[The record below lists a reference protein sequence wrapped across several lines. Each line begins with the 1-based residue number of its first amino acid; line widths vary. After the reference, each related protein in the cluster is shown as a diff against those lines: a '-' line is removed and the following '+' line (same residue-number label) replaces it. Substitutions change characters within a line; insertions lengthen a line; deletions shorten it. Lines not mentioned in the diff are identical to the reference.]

1 MAPSAIHCALVCLS
15 FFSPADSV
23 SLRSTISFL
32 KSLRFHQTLRVCNA
46 YPSRA
51 PLGVYKDGVQL
62 TSEPLPYKACA
73 DFDQLV
79 EAGDA
84 MDFKSKDVD
93 VGTFTV
99 TEVPRA
105 NAVLLMVIHRHDE
118 ETTAA
123 AFDSHVFTESD
134 GSQVAVIDAYKG
146 PAQADVRIQEEMG
159 AMNVSEQL
167 RFGSVVVVDPGLYK
181 VSLNKKGN
189 ATGNTIVAAATLPAP
204 APAPTELVA
213 ESHQF
218 YVILRC
224 GLQGRDGAGYSEEL
238 VVYPRKDTQDL
249 ATPKQS
255 WFTALFGWFKA
266 L

>member
-1 MAPSAIHCALVCLS
+1 MARSAIHCALVCLA
-15 FFSPADSV
+15 FFLPADSV

-32 KSLRFHQTLRVCNA
+32 RSLRFHQTLRVCNA
-46 YPSRA
+46 YPSSA

-73 DFDQLV
+73 DFDELV

-84 MDFKSKDVD
+84 MDFKAEDVD

-99 TEVPRA
+99 TELPRA
-105 NAVLLMVIHRHDE
+105 NAVLLMVIRRHDD

-204 APAPTELVA
+204 APTELVA

-224 GLQGRDGAGYSEEL
+224 GLQGRDGADYSEEL
-238 VVYPRKDTQDL
+238 VVFPRSDAQDF
-249 ATPKQS
+249 ANPKKS
-255 WFTALFGWFKA
+255 WFTALFGWFKT

>member
-1 MAPSAIHCALVCLS
+1 MARSAIHCALVCLA
-15 FFSPADSV
+15 FFLPADSV

-46 YPSRA
+46 YPSST

-84 MDFKSKDVD
+84 MDFKAEDVD
-93 VGTFTV
+93 VGTFTIM
-99 TEVPRA
+99 ELPRV
-105 NAVLLMVIHRHDE
+105 NAVLLMVIRRHDE
-118 ETTAA
+118 ASTAA
-123 AFDSHVFTESD
+123 AFDSHVFAASD
-134 GSQVAVIDAYKG
+134 AAQVAVIDTYKG
-146 PAQADVRIQEEMG
+146 PAQADVSIQDEKS
-159 AMNVSEQL
+159 AMHVSEQL
-167 RFGSVVVVDPGLYK
+167 RFSSVVAVDPGLYK

-189 ATGNTIVAAATLPAP
+189 AAGNTIVAASTSAAP
-204 APAPTELVA
+204 AATELVA
-213 ESHQF
+213 ESHQC

-224 GLQGRDGAGYSEEL
+224 GLQAHDGAGYSEEL
-238 VVYPRKDTQDL
+238 VVYPRNDPQDL

-255 WFTALFGWFKA
+255 WFTALFGWFKTH